1 MNKKLKNNLSWG
13 TTVFATVCGVVA
25 FFLIFARAVNY
36 TGLIF
41 GSSFTGLQVALGYTV
56 NDVPVFKASA
66 GIILG
71 YLFPLIGACVAL
83 IGKGNKIVTFLASGL
98 LLTGG
103 VLLFCMTSLL
113 NGSAVGAP
121 SLAAGPIAAGVVA
134 ILGGVT
140 ECAGTFLS

>member
-1 MNKKLKNNLSWG
+1 MKKKVKNNLSWG
-13 TTVFATVCGVVA
+13 TTVFATIAGVVA
-25 FFLIFARAVNY
+25 FFLIFADAVHY

-56 NDVPVFKASA
+56 NDITVFNASA

-71 YLFPLIGACVAL
+71 YVLPLVGACVAL
-83 IGKGNKIVTFLASGL
+83 IGKGNKVLTLLASAM

-103 VLLFCMTSLL
+103 VLLLCATSLL
-113 NGSAVGAP
+113 NGGSVGVP
-121 SLAAGPIAAGVVA
+121 SLAAGPIAAGVIA

-140 ECAGTFLS
+140 ECSSFFFC